1 MQELFAHLDL
11 SATVPTSAS
20 SLFTSSRRRERE
32 PGTASESTSRETPP
46 ETPSPRSSSSQVSP
60 LRSPPHPSSERSG
73 VSNHGNSTASRAQRG
88 RKPQTW
94 HRRPSAQR
102 QSRDSGALGQP
113 HPKPRAAVEWFDK
126 RGIVVPLRPRKH
138 SNRHIY
144 HGRVIARGLTYRGG
158 GGSGR
163 RHPIWRME
171 NGERRGP
178 ARLVQRHRRSGDRG
192 RCRLRARHHDA
203 RARLALSRRRGMQ
216 VRGRGNTTDKRE
228 SRPVCCPTD
237 PACPRVSEADPN
249 SHVNRQGAASSSSSH
264 DACGDGSRRH
274 SGRRCAPRPL
284 WVGVALSTPSRPHGV
299 RLFTSRP
306 PHPPPA
312 THHPPRRSLDQRTQ
326 RGRGARGDGCLKR
339 AREQTSATYC
349 TMATNSGGVERRR
362 RSSSSLVRPSAPLPP
377 SVGRQRVRPPVC
389 HCTGAEL
396 LRYPQRDI
404 ARSLARWSGC
414 DLDDGWPPIK
424 VRCTPLW
431 GVATM
436 GSAVILLLHR
446 GHHRAR
452 PCWRANPCP
461 PVLDSTVLAGR
472 REETRSIYP
481 HEGARM
487 RPFSKSSLPE
497 KPAAPKTRA
506 HRTTAPPQT
515 QLARPALLVAA
526 RPPRSP
532 SSTSR
537 PAAYIA
543 LAI

>member
-1 MQELFAHLDL
+1 MGRGG
-11 SATVPTSAS
+11 TVHTI
-20 SLFTSSRRRERE
+20 
-32 PGTASESTSRETPP
+32 STSRRQILHLSPATPTTCHSP
-46 ETPSPRSSSSQVSP
+46 PTTAKPRSA
-60 LRSPPHPSSERSG
+60 HAEG
-73 VSNHGNSTASRAQRG
+73 
-88 RKPQTW
+88 
-94 HRRPSAQR
+94 
-102 QSRDSGALGQP
+102 
-113 HPKPRAAVEWFDK
+113 
-126 RGIVVPLRPRKH
+126 
-138 SNRHIY
+138 
-144 HGRVIARGLTYRGG
+144 
-158 GGSGR
+158 
-163 RHPIWRME
+163 
-171 NGERRGP
+171 
-178 ARLVQRHRRSGDRG
+178 
-192 RCRLRARHHDA
+192 
-203 RARLALSRRRGMQ
+203 
-216 VRGRGNTTDKRE
+216 
-228 SRPVCCPTD
+228 
-237 PACPRVSEADPN
+237 
-249 SHVNRQGAASSSSSH
+249 
-264 DACGDGSRRH
+264 
-274 SGRRCAPRPL
+274 
-284 WVGVALSTPSRPHGV
+284 
-299 RLFTSRP
+299 
-306 PHPPPA
+306 
-312 THHPPRRSLDQRTQ
+312 Q

-362 RSSSSLVRPSAPLPP
+362 RSSSPLVRPSAPLPP